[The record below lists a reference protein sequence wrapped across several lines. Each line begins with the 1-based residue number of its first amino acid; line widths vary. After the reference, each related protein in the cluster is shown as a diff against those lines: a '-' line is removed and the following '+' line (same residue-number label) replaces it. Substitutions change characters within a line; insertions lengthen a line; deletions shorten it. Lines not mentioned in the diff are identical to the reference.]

1 MKVNKKKILFV
12 LSGVVT
18 YLVVVHLFVA
28 NSFGATAVPYNRTVE
43 GVLMRMDEEEVI
55 PAEVIFKG
63 EFSNPKIGKSRFR
76 GELIYENK
84 SYPLRITISED
95 EGIPLYDQD
104 DYTGPNAELGSLHTD
119 ENMDSIVIYIPEYND
134 DSIKEWTRESGL
146 NFVGGVSTKEEA
158 VKVFD
163 K

>member
-1 MKVNKKKILFV
+1 MKLNKKKILFI
-12 LSGVVT
+12 LSGVAT
-18 YLVVVHLFVA
+18 YLVVVHLLIA

-55 PAEVIFKG
+55 PAEVTFKG

-76 GELIYENK
+76 GELIYEDK
-84 SYPLRITISED
+84 SYALSIAISED
-95 EGIPLYDQD
+95 EGILLYDQD
-104 DYTGPNAELGSLHTD
+104 NYTGPNAELGQLHTD
-119 ENMDSIVIYIPEYND
+119 ENMDSIVIYILEYD
-134 DSIKEWTRESGL
+134 DDFTKGWSRESGL

-158 VKVFD
+158 LRVFD